1 MHVTW
6 HAFFLGLLWLMPLVQ
21 TVNPAD
27 TFSSVSK
34 ALPENDKTDSS
45 KLSVSTTGQE
55 LLTNLDQPNTE
66 TRKTSLQTELPLSVQ
81 TTHHLSTYLSLPTS
95 DTSKPQSEETLT
107 KPPTEGQESA
117 LSQEDSVSTS
127 LMSLEEGSPQTQTEP
142 RANTADEIRSLV
154 TEHTGTALG
163 NDLTLEPLIF
173 GGESESSATN
183 TEEPLTV
190 VDSEKPSTLEDPQVT
205 ETDDSTESSTS
216 TDPTRNTRKPATP
229 YPQEVIEPGNAS
241 DLQRTKGR
249 FNHASVDCAAV
260 VIKTN
265 PEAKGASAI
274 LTNSKEKYMLNLC
287 SATKFV
293 IIELCDD
300 ILMDTLTIANYEFF
314 SSTFKEFTVHV
325 TDRYPPKNNV
335 WKFLGRFHAKNTR
348 EAQVF
353 PVPNPVMW
361 ARYIRIDFVSHY
373 SNEYYCPVSFIRV
386 YGNTMMEQYK
396 KEEEDLQADLH
407 EVPSP
412 VLVRNPVATKP
423 KPWIDPPPATRTA
436 VLLPDGTRQTNEP
449 SVTLKDYWDRLDQL
463 VLDDSPIHHVLDE
476 QPELYL
482 PLPGPPRMPFI
493 DTKEP
498 LNDADATGN
507 AAQDSPGMGGQRD
520 VAGDGTDSQTPDHPA
535 VEKAG
540 SDHVIY
546 DGSEDHQVLSD
557 GEGHSDDSQI
567 VKPQPIPGDTPDSPV
582 QAPRAESQETIFK
595 TIMRRLGWLDRNL
608 TLTYQYLDEQSL
620 AINDVLNKLDYTHR
634 FKLQQAFS
642 YLNTTTTKQI
652 QALKITCEEI
662 WKAIIFDV
670 EDYEHKNR
678 KQLEELE
685 SRLDYLSQEVVF
697 EKRMRIAQLILLLA
711 VILVIGLSKAL
722 RIVSPNFPEDKKDK

>member
-1 MHVTW
+1 M
-6 HAFFLGLLWLMPLVQ
+6 
-21 TVNPAD
+21 
-27 TFSSVSK
+27 
-34 ALPENDKTDSS
+34 E
-45 KLSVSTTGQE
+45 QE
-55 LLTNLDQPNTE
+55 LLINLGQPNTE
-66 TRKTSLQTELPLSVQ
+66 TKETIIQVDLPPLTQV
-81 TTHHLSTYLSLPTS
+81 TLHLSTDFYLPTL
-95 DTSKPQSEETLT
+95 DTDSTQSEETLT
-107 KPPTEGQESA
+107 KPPSDGEVPVLNREYSA
-117 LSQEDSVSTS
+117 SNGV
-127 LMSLEEGSPQTQTEP
+127 MSFEEWRKQAQAEPHAGTTDDPRSPVMEQTG
-142 RANTADEIRSLV
+142 AASGNT
-154 TEHTGTALG
+154 
-163 NDLTLEPLIF
+163 LTLEPLFF
-173 GGESESSATN
+173 GEESQSTTTH
-183 TEEPLTV
+183 TEEFLTAV
-190 VDSEKPSTLEDPQVT
+190 NGKTPSTSEGPQVT
-205 ETDDSTESSTS
+205 ETDHGTRDSSSA
-216 TDPTRNTRKPATP
+216 DPTGDTRKPATS
-229 YPQEVIEPGNAS
+229 YSREVIEPGSVN

-249 FNHASVDCAAV
+249 FNHASADCAAV
-260 VIKTN
+260 VIKAN

-353 PVPNPVMW
+353 PIPDPVMW
-361 ARYIRIDFVSHY
+361 ARFIRVDFVSHY

-407 EVPSP
+407 EAPSP
-412 VLVRNPVATKP
+412 ILVRSPVTTKP

-436 VLLPDGTRQTNEP
+436 VLPPDGTRQTNEP

-463 VLDDSPIHHVLDE
+463 VLDEGPIHDVLDE
-476 QPELYL
+476 RPQLYL
-482 PLPGPPRMPFI
+482 PLPGPPRIPFLDI
-493 DTKEP
+493 KEP
-498 LNDADATGN
+498 LDDSDAAGN
-507 AAQDSPGMGGQRD
+507 SAQDGAGTDGQRD
-520 VAGDGTDSQTPDHPA
+520 TAGEGTDPQTPDHPA
-535 VEKAG
+535 MEKVG

-546 DGSEDHQVLSD
+546 DDSEDHHVVSD

-567 VKPQPIPGDTPDSPV
+567 DKPQSVPGDSTDSPV
-582 QAPRAESQETIFK
+582 QVPRAESQETIFK

-608 TLTYQYLDEQSL
+608 TVTYQYLDEQSL

-634 FKLQQAFS
+634 FQLQQAFS

-685 SRLDYLSQEVVF
+685 TRLDYLLQEVVF

-722 RIVSPNFPEDKKDK
+722 RIVSPNFPEEKKDK